1 MLPISNLRF
10 YLAAVLFL
18 TFSGCQK
25 PTEPVITDPPHV
37 AANTMKLE
45 YLWADFERIA
55 LGLKKS
61 RLDSSNTFTYELQ
74 RKDENGAN
82 QIIFKGKL
90 LNDTTITDS
99 GGLSGEKIYRY
110 RFLGYT
116 DSTKILDTAVTL
128 TAKVLSPTGHS
139 FIWEVDTLG
148 EPGDAGIKDLWGM
161 DENNVWGVGG
171 LNLPSGGTGFI
182 KWDGQKWFSM
192 PKDARLIE
200 YGIYGFSANEIWIV
214 GNGNYNWGAASF
226 WNGTSFTEYKFDA
239 DKPEY
244 ADTIYALNA
253 VWGSAPDDVWAVGLA
268 GTIIHWDGV
277 RWEKVTSPTKLF
289 LIDIWG
295 TSATNIYAVGSSSIG
310 LYDVIHYD
318 GTGWKLI
325 SNTVPAGF
333 QQFNALWIDKSGQGF
348 ITGSLGLYFNGSN
361 WSRIWDVPFSKMICI
376 RGSGMNNV
384 FAGGQFGRLLH
395 FDGKNWHR
403 YQEFEGSSGF
413 YSMESMV
420 VFEDEVLIGGYGP
433 AGALVWHGKRKK

>member
-37 AANTMKLE
+37 TANTMKTE

-61 RLDSSNTFTYELQ
+61 RLDSSNTFTYELH

-82 QIIFKGKL
+82 QIIFKGRL

-99 GGLSGEKIYRY
+99 GGLSGEKIYCY
-110 RFLGYT
+110 WFLGYT

-139 FIWEVDTLG
+139 FIWEVDTIG
-148 EPGDAGIKDLWGM
+148 TEGWINDLWGFN
-161 DENNVWGVGG
+161 ENNVWGVGAVQLPG
-171 LNLPSGGTGFI
+171 GASNVIYWNGSGWEIVPSNLQFY
-182 KWDGQKWFSM
+182 
-192 PKDARLIE
+192 L
-200 YGIYGFSANEIWIV
+200 YGIYGFSANQIWVV
-214 GNGNYNWGAASF
+214 GNGNYNWGGAAF
-226 WNGTSFTEYKFDA
+226 WNGTSFAEYKFDA

-277 RWEKVTSPTKLF
+277 RWEKVHSPTRLS
-289 LIDIWG
+289 LIDVWG
-295 TSATNIYAVGSSSIG
+295 NSRTNIYAVGFSLLG
-310 LYDVIHYD
+310 EYELLHYD
-318 GTGWKLI
+318 GMSWKLV
-325 SNTVPAGF
+325 TETMPPASSYQLGTI
-333 QQFNALWIDKSGQGF
+333 WIDKSGGGVIAGSRGF
-348 ITGSLGLYFNGSN
+348 MKNGNHWELMAGSDF
-361 WSRIWDVPFSKMICI
+361 SRMTTV
-376 RGSGMNNV
+376 RGSGMNNI
-384 FAGGQFGRLLH
+384 FACGQYGRLLH
-395 FDGKNWHR
+395 YNGESWFRIRD
-403 YQEFEGSSGF
+403 FEGGPPLF
-413 YSMESMV
+413 SMDAIA
-420 VFEDEVLIGGYGP
+420 VFDSLVIIGGKSHSGVP
-433 AGALVWHGKRKK
+433 VWIGRRK